1 MSVKKEIQQL
11 NDRLDKCKNKLS
23 AAVSRRDQ
31 PVIAQFEKEV
41 EQLNK
46 KLNQIKHKQSYDLN
60 KERKSLL
67 DMPFQ
72 RELTKEEQADLG
84 LFKKKIKGIVVVHP
98 LTKLG
103 KELKLDAVTGFAP
116 KEF

>member
-1 MSVKKEIQQL
+1 MSSKKEIQQL

-31 PVIAQFEKEV
+31 PTIAQFDKEI
-41 EQLNK
+41 EQTNK
-46 KLNQIKHKQSYDLN
+46 KLNQLKHKQSYDLN
-60 KERKSLL
+60 KERKELL

-72 RELTKEEQADLG
+72 RAITKEEQADLG
-84 LFKKKIKGIVVVHP
+84 KLKKRVKGLVIVHP
-98 LTKLG
+98 LTKIG
-103 KELKLDAVTGFAP
+103 KELRLEAVTGFAA

>member
-11 NDRLDKCKNKLS
+11 NNRLDKCKNKLS

-31 PVIAQFEKEV
+31 PVIAQFDKEI

-46 KLNQIKHKQSYDLN
+46 KLNQLKHKESYDLN
-60 KERKSLL
+60 KERKILL

-72 RELTKEEQADLG
+72 RELSKEEQADLG
-84 LFKKKIKGIVVVHP
+84 QLKKKVKGIVVVHP
-98 LTKLG
+98 LTKIG
-103 KELKLDAVTGFAP
+103 KELRLEVVTGFAP